1 MQANEPISIRRAG
14 PDFRFPN
21 GARIG
26 IIFNL
31 AYEAWSPGKAPPIGP
46 MGNVLQPGFFDTNA
60 HSWAS
65 YGAVRGIQRLLR
77 ICAANKIRASAMVS
91 GVLAERFPDSV
102 RQIREAGHEI
112 VGHSY
117 GMDVIPVYLD
127 EEAQIANIRRNTALI
142 EAACGI
148 RPIGWISPR
157 GTGSPASPCLL
168 AAEGY
173 VWHGDCNDDDLP
185 AIWEYVDWART
196 RSIVAIPLTMDVND
210 LPHSNRYGGSAE
222 AFVAKF
228 QAILDGAAKADQA
241 PFMLDVTAHTHVYGR
256 PAGAWA
262 FDACMK
268 IALATDGLW
277 IGTRAELVAHALAS
291 PAVYAPAVA

>member
-1 MQANEPISIRRAG
+1 VKANEPTAVRRANSR
-14 PDFRFPN
+14 FRWPN

-26 IIFNL
+26 IVFNI

-46 MGNVLQPGFFDTNA
+46 MGNLLQPGYFDTNA

-77 ICAANKIRASAMVS
+77 IAAANGVRTSVMVS
-91 GVLAERFPDSV
+91 GVLAERFPDTV
-102 RQIREAGHEI
+102 RAIRDGGHEI
-112 VGHSY
+112 VAHSY

-127 EEAQIANIRRNTALI
+127 EPAEIDNIRRNTRLI
-142 EAACGI
+142 EEAAGV
-148 RPIGWISPR
+148 RPVGWISPR
-157 GTGSPASPCLL
+157 GTGSLATPRLL

-173 VWHGDCNDDDLP
+173 RWHGDCNDDDLP
-185 AIWEYVDWART
+185 AILEFANGPRT
-196 RSIVAIPLTMDVND
+196 RSIVAIPLTMDLND

-228 QAILDGAAKADQA
+228 QAALQGAARADDA

-268 IALATDGLW
+268 IAKATEGVW
-277 IGTRAELVAHALAS
+277 VGTRAEIVAHALAS
-291 PAVYAPAVA
+291 PDAYA

>member
-1 MQANEPISIRRAG
+1 MNANEPTRVRRADG
-14 PDFRFPN
+14 SFRWPN

-26 IIFNL
+26 LVFNI

-46 MGNVLQPGFFDTNA
+46 MGNVLQPGYFDTNA

-77 ICAANKIRASAMVS
+77 IAAANGIKTSVMVS
-91 GVLAERFPDSV
+91 GVLAEQFPDTV
-102 RQIREAGHEI
+102 RAVRDGGHEI
-112 VGHSY
+112 VAHSY

-127 EEAQIANIRRNTALI
+127 EPAEIDNIRRNTRLLE
-142 EAACGI
+142 EAAGV
-148 RPIGWISPR
+148 RPTGWISPR
-157 GTGSPASPCLL
+157 GTGSLASPRLL

-173 VWHGDCNDDDLP
+173 LWHGDCNDDDLP
-185 AIWEYVDWART
+185 AILEFADGAGT
-196 RSIVAIPLTMDVND
+196 RPIVAIPLTMDLND
-210 LPHSNRYGGSAE
+210 LPHSNRYGGSPQ

-228 QAILDGAAKADQA
+228 EAALQGADRADAA

-256 PAGAWA
+256 PATAWA

-268 IALATDGLW
+268 IAKAAEGVW
-277 IGTRAELVAHALAS
+277 IGTRAEIAAHALAS
-291 PAVYAPAVA
+291 PGAYT